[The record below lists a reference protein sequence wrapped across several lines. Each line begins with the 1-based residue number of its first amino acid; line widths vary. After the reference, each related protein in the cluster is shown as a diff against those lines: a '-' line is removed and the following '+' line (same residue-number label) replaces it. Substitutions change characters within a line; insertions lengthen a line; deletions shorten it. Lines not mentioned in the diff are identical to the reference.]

1 VTRAR
6 AGRLLLGGALALG
19 LAAATL
25 GPVGAASSA
34 APGPSPASPGSL
46 ARHIAT
52 GHQAPRAKGL
62 LPKRGSYAF
71 LLELDTASTFSRF
84 RSVRA
89 SGTTKAAKRAAVAQ
103 LGTVRTAQQRVEQRL
118 PALPGRTSVLFGTHA
133 LLAGVAV
140 RTDVANAPALARL
153 PGVKAVYPIAP
164 KKRDNSYAVPFQDA
178 PQAWGSAADPT
189 GQTLG
194 QGVTVVDIDT
204 GLDYTHA
211 DFGGPGT
218 KAAYDAAHAAD
229 TAAPAAGSYDPAKFD
244 AADSYDFAGDA
255 YDADSGTGPAPD
267 PNPLDCSSSYGGD
280 GHGSHT
286 AGTIAGYGVTADGST
301 YTGAYDSTTVSTGD
315 TANWQIGP
323 GMAPKA
329 TLISYRV
336 FGCAGSTDLVTEAI
350 DRAMDPNGNGDPSDH
365 YDVVNL
371 SLGSDFGTAEDGDAV
386 AADAA
391 AKAGVTMVVAAG
403 NAGDAYDVGGSPGT
417 APRVITVAASQ
428 DAQTVSPAASYTVA
442 GGPVQ
447 EMGVSRS
454 TAYDWL
460 GDPDLAGAVAAMP
473 ADNPSACGSLNAD
486 DTDAIQG
493 KIALITW
500 DEDAIAAGSS
510 PTADCGSAGRV
521 DRLESGGAVGVVFA
535 DTDNTPTFDITG
547 NADLPA
553 ILIEKSDAD
562 TIRTALA
569 ASKSVDISGTTTDG
583 STTVDTTDND
593 KLAGY
598 SSRGSRG
605 AGDLKPDVTA
615 VGDTVFSV
623 LPGSGTEGQ
632 DMSGTSMATP
642 MVAGLAALVLDKHPG
657 WSPEQVKAD
666 IMNTADA
673 NLYVDGTADPSSDR
687 YAPMRVGA
695 GRIDAATALSND
707 VLAFTQTDT
716 GTVSASFGPLAVT
729 APMTRSR
736 TIELQNIGGTDQH
749 YTAAFDQIT
758 GVPGVTYSVSPQAVT
773 VPAGGAAEVTL
784 TLSIPDPSELA
795 TAAAFDPTHGDVDP
809 VSGAPMDTL
818 AEASG
823 NVTFTPTDGST
834 TPALRVPAY
843 AAPRPASTMT
853 QPAQLS
859 IGATHTAALPL
870 TGGDVGYGNGSAAI
884 DSLAAGFELQATSP
898 ALPACT
904 SGVASCIATTDD
916 SGADLKAVGTT
927 SDGDYL
933 YFAIVTQ
940 GAHSTPASKV
950 EFDIYLDTTGD
961 GVPDL
966 VAYNT
971 RYGDADVFVENLVD
985 LDTGQ
990 VVDTEL
996 LPGVLHGVDTAIY
1009 DSDVL
1014 VVPVALGN
1022 TFRDGTGQVVGYG
1035 LGHYLTGSTVRYGVQ
1050 SFGTGSAE
1058 LDEVGL
1064 SATKAPQIPVDVA
1077 QPAITVA
1084 DGSSTGPFVR
1094 DQAGARPTLTENPLS
1109 YAADGGLGL
1118 LMVHFHNVVGDKA
1131 QVVALTT
1138 PGVPPVIGPAPKVRP
1153 TVVLKVKHRARAG
1166 KRLKVKVKVKPVN
1179 GIVATGRVR
1188 LKDAGGHHATRLRDG
1203 KAVFKLRPR
1212 RGRLHLKATY
1222 GGDATYLSAHSRT
1235 RTVRVR

>member
-255 YDADSGTGPAPD
+255 YDADSGTAPAAD
-267 PNPLDCSSSYGGD
+267 DNPLDCSSSYGGD

-301 YTGAYDSTTVSTGD
+301 YTGAYDSTTVNTGD

-336 FGCAGSTDLVTEAI
+336 FGCAGSTDLVTAAI

-460 GDPDLAGAVAAMP
+460 GKPDLTGAVAAMP
-473 ADNPSACGSLNAD
+473 ADNPSACGSLSSD

-500 DEDAIAAGSS
+500 DEEAIAAGSS

-521 DRLESGGAVGVVFA
+521 DRLGIAGAIGVIFA
-535 DTDNTPTFDITG
+535 DTDNNPTFDVTG

-569 ASKSVDISGTTTDG
+569 ASKSVDIAGTTTDG

-666 IMNTADA
+666 IMNTADHGVHVGGSTGQA
-673 NLYVDGTADPSSDR
+673 

-695 GRIDAATALSND
+695 GRIDAETALGND
-707 VLAFTQTDT
+707 VLAYNADDA
-716 GTVSASFGPLAVT
+716 GTVSVSFGSLA
-729 APMTRSR
+729 
-736 TIELQNIGGTDQH
+736 
-749 YTAAFDQIT
+749 IT
-758 GVPGVTYSVSPQAVT
+758 GATTLSKQVTVQNTGAGSATYTLGFQTATSVPGVSFSVSPETVTLARSGSPGGTQTVT
-773 VPAGGAAEVTL
+773 VTL
-784 TLSIPDPSELA
+784 HVPDPRALA
-795 TAAAFDPTHGDVDP
+795 DGYASGPWWDPTHASDNGGLPVDP
-809 VSGAPMDTL
+809 AIGAPVDVL

-823 NVTFTPTDGST
+823 DVTLTPASGT
-834 TPALRVPAY
+834 ALRVPVY
-843 AAPRPASTMT
+843 AAPRPA
-853 QPAQLS
+853 AQMSQSGSLA
-859 IGATHTAALPL
+859 IA
-870 TGGDVGYGNGSAAI
+870 GSAALQLRGQ
-884 DSLAAGFELQATSP
+884 DFGWSGSDPVRSVASGFELQATSP
-898 ALPACT
+898 ALRSCAGET
-904 SGVASCIATTDD
+904 SGCLRVPADA
-916 SGADLKAVGTT
+916 GADIADVGTT
-927 SDGDYL
+927 SDGDFL
-933 YFAIVTQ
+933 YVAIATQ
-940 GAHSTPASKV
+940 GPHRTPAGAV
-950 EFDIYLDTTGD
+950 EFHVYLDTTGD

-966 VAYNT
+966 MAYDT
-971 RYGDADVFVENLVD
+971 RLGTTDVFVEELVD
-985 LDTGQ
+985 ISDPDNPL
-990 VVDTEL
+990 VVDLEL
-996 LPGVLHGVDTAIY
+996 LTGAALGIDTAVY

-1014 VVPVALGN
+1014 VAPISLDSLTPYLRGSSTLRYAVSSFTSSGSSEVDEIGWSGAN
-1022 TFRDGTGQVVGYG
+1022 TV
-1035 LGHYLTGSTVRYGVQ
+1035 S
-1050 SFGTGSAE
+1050 
-1058 LDEVGL
+1058 
-1064 SATKAPQIPVDVA
+1064 IPVDVVH
-1077 QPAITVA
+1077 PALTVTDGSGLGSPYVA
-1084 DGSSTGPFVR
+1084 DRSGNTLMVSR
-1094 DQAGARPTLTENPLS
+1094 NPTS

-1118 LMVHFHNVVGDKA
+1118 LLVHYHDAAPRQA
-1131 QVVALTT
+1131 QVVALTA

-1153 TVVLKVKHRARAG
+1153 TVVLKVKHHARAG
-1166 KRLKVKVKVKPVN
+1166 KRLKVKVRVRPVN

-1188 LKDAGGHHATRLRDG
+1188 LKGAGGHHATRLRDG